1 MFGVG
6 DALAALVGLHQLP
19 APSSAVNWVCPLSV
33 CSAVS
38 AVGGGL
44 CQNSTLLNMDQLLPL
59 VQRTVFLKQADYV

>member
-6 DALAALVGLHQLP
+6 DALAALVGLS
-19 APSSAVNWVCPLSV
+19 SSAVNWVRPLSV

-44 CQNSTLLNMDQLLPL
+44 CQKSTLFNQEQLLSL
-59 VQRTVFLKQADYV
+59 VLRTVFLKLGDYM